1 MKKLRNSQKSSEG
14 FTLVELLV
22 VIGIIALLIS
32 ILLPALNR
40 AREQA
45 NRIKC
50 ASNLKQ
56 LGLAMLMYSN
66 AEKNGGYPRTYF
78 GGGTG
83 ESLTLSNSGY
93 GTTTAT
99 ANSFNES
106 TTGLDNVGASFF
118 LVLKTQD
125 LTPDVFTCPSSNANR
140 GFQTTL
146 VANSSNFGGWNVTD
160 TATGEL
166 SGLPDV
172 SYSYNCGFP
181 SSAAI
186 AGGYKWNNTLSS
198 DFAMASD
205 VNPGGISATLPTPS
219 GQTGSPITSNST
231 DAAALQQVANSPN
244 HKFQGQNVLYGDG
257 HVEFQQSQWCG
268 SYRGATT
275 GASARDAIFTN
286 GTQTTAGGLYSG
298 SGASSLPVDIYDSL
312 LLPTATN

>member
-1 MKKLRNSQKSSEG
+1 MKKLSKSQKSSEG

-56 LGLAMLMYSN
+56 IGLAMLMYSS
-66 AEKNGGYPRTYF
+66 AEKNGGYPRTWY

-83 ESLTLSNSGY
+83 EAMTLNNQGY
-93 GTTTAT
+93 GT
-99 ANSFNES
+99 S
-106 TTGLDNVGASFF
+106 TTMAVSFTYSTTLADNPGSSFY
-118 LVLKTQD
+118 LLLKTQD
-125 LTPDVFTCPSSNANR
+125 LTPDVFLCPSSNAIR

-160 TATGEL
+160 SAPGEVA
-166 SGLPDV
+166 GLPDV
-172 SYSYNCGFP
+172 SYSFNAGFP
-181 SSAAI
+181 TTAAF
-186 AGGYKWNNTLSS
+186 AAGYKWNNTLSS
-198 DFAMASD
+198 DFAVASD
-205 VNPGGISATLPTPS
+205 VNPGSVSDINPTPS
-219 GQTGSPITSNST
+219 GQTGDPTTSNST
-231 DAAALQQVANSPN
+231 DMSAVQQIANSPN

-268 SYRGATT
+268 SYRGAVNGST
-275 GASARDAIFTN
+275 ARDAIFIN
-286 GTQTTAGGLYSG
+286 GTQSTAGGSFG
-298 SGASSLPVDIYDSL
+298 TSALPLDIYDSV
-312 LLPTATN
+312 LLPSASN